1 MISKDKLYD
10 AAFRYKKA
18 GIWKKLW
25 DNEVFAIK
33 LTCGEIGYMS
43 IMGKNG
49 TYCALGLYMGEA
61 GF

>member
-1 MISKDKLYD
+1 MMPKDKLYD

-43 IMGKNG
+43 IMGKSRYPPC
-49 TYCALGLYMGEA
+49 TPLQTSWLLL
-61 GF
+61 